1 MYVCVLCH
9 YCCLVTKST
18 LTLLRAYGLWPTRL
32 LCPWDFPGNNTRV
45 GCHFL
50 LLGIFSDP
58 GIKLASPALAGKFF
72 TTESPGNSLL
82 CHTVSKILYLFFL
95 TSYLEYFPISLTYVC
110 VCVCVC
116 VCMLNRFSCF
126 QLFATL
132 DCSIP
137 VSSIHG
143 IPQA

>member
-116 VCMLNRFSCF
+116 VCVYAKSL
-126 QLFATL
+126 QLFPTL
-132 DCSIP
+132 CNSRL
-137 VSSIHG
+137 
-143 IPQA
+143 